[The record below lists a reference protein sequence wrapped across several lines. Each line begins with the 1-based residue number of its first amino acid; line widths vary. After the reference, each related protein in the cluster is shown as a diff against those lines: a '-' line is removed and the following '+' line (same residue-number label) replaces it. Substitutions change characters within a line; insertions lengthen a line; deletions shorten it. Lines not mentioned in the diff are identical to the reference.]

1 LQRCIPSPA
10 NLIGLADLRKKL
22 YFDSMPDYHIPLL
35 PNNTYHLFSRANGS
49 EKLFL
54 NSNNYAF
61 FLKRLEKHTSP
72 IADLFAYNLLPNHFH
87 LMMQMKSSEAIE
99 QHFKEVK
106 KEKVFA
112 VELMPEFLMER
123 FSNCLNSY
131 TKAFNKMYNRKGAL
145 FIDFLRRVEIQS
157 DDQYRQTVFYIHKNA
172 VLHGVVKQ
180 ISDWP
185 YSSFQSILQNNA
197 AFLKVKNV
205 LDMFDGL
212 SGFIAFHEQP
222 IQLKSPPL
230 DL

>member
-1 LQRCIPSPA
+1 
-10 NLIGLADLRKKL
+10 
-22 YFDSMPDYHIPLL
+22 MPDYHIPLQ
-35 PNNTYHLFSRANGS
+35 PGNTYHLFSRANGN

-61 FLKRLEKHTSP
+61 FLQRLEKHTSP
-72 IADLFAYNLLPNHFH
+72 IADMLAYNLLPNHFH
-87 LMMQMKSSEAIE
+87 LMMQIKTMEAVE

-106 KEKVFA
+106 KGKVFTNEM
-112 VELMPEFLMER
+112 VSEFLMER

-145 FIDFLRRVEIQS
+145 FMDYLRRLDIQS
-157 DDQYRQTVFYIHKNA
+157 EDQFRQTVFYIHKNA
-172 VLHGVVKQ
+172 VHHGLVKQ

-185 YSSFQSILQNNA
+185 YSSFHYILQNRPDN
-197 AFLKVKNV
+197 LNVKYV
-205 LDMFDGL
+205 LNMFDGL
-212 SGFIAFHEQP
+212 PGFIAFHSQP